1 MHFTHFRF
9 PVDGRS
15 MLALELTTTS
25 IESIPSQPWKTGFSA
40 NDAEDGC
47 TSSLDSYWIDFG
59 GEG

>member
-1 MHFTHFRF
+1 MHPTHFRF
-9 PVDGRS
+9 PADCGS
-15 MLALELTTTS
+15 MLALKLTTTS
-25 IESIPSQPWKTGFSA
+25 IEAIPYEPWKTGFSA

>member
-1 MHFTHFRF
+1 MHPTHFRF

-15 MLALELTTTS
+15 MLALELTATS
-25 IESIPSQPWKTGFSA
+25 IESIPSQPWKTGCSA

-47 TSSLDSYWIDFG
+47 TSSLDSFWIDFG

>member
-1 MHFTHFRF
+1 MHPHFRF

-15 MLALELTTTS
+15 MLALEMTTTS
-25 IESIPSQPWKTGFSA
+25 IESIPSEPWKTGYSA

-47 TSSLDSYWIDFG
+47 TSSWDSYWIDFG